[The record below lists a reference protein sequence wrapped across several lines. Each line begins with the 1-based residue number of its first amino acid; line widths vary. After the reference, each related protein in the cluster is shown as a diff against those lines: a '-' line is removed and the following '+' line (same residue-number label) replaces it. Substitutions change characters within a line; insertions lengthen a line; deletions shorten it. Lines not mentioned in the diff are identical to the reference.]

1 MIWFFVAI
9 LAAVLAW
16 FFLEKKVEIEMTV
29 KRKQYSPEVP
39 VFSVES
45 YLSGDEFGEC
55 LPEVYAVCL
64 EGGQV
69 GECWLEVEES
79 QFSKLKL
86 NQAVTVCFRQK
97 ILTGSLR
104 PMFIR
109 LD

>member
-1 MIWFFVAI
+1 MTWFFVVV
-9 LAAVLAW
+9 AVGTMAY
-16 FFLEKKVEIEMTV
+16 FILEKKVLIQMTV
-29 KRKQYSPEVP
+29 KKKYHSSEVP
-39 VFSVES
+39 VFGVES

-64 EGGQV
+64 EGGQA
-69 GECWLEVEES
+69 GECWLEVGES

-109 LD
+109 SD